1 MAGRSVN
8 IYLKEDIYQ
17 EIRQE
22 SNNKNVSR
30 LVNEIVTEYLI
41 QKKNQR
47 AEELRLQMIAGYQE
61 NSRDQ
66 KLKQELEN
74 IENSCSRELFKIKK
88 K

>member
-74 IENSCSRELFKIKK
+74 IENSCSRGLFKIKK